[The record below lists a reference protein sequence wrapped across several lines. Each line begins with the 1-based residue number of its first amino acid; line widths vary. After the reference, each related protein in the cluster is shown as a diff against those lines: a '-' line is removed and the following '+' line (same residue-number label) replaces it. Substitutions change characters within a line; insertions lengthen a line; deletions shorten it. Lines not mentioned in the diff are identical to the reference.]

1 MKKYLNSKWT
11 ALENTYGWS
20 HFEVR
25 NYLKK
30 NKKLELFSVC
40 DKRTVI
46 IVDIS
51 DISNK
56 NKWVPGWVEIV

>member
-11 ALENTYGWS
+11 ALENNYGWR

-25 NYLKK
+25 NHLKK

-40 DKRTVI
+40 DKKTVI
-46 IVDIS
+46 IVDIA

-56 NKWVPGWVEIV
+56 NKWLPGWVEII